1 LRDLK
6 ILMRLADEL
15 ATMRLLENDWGEECL
30 RKYHERIPKSAPE
43 EDWDARNALYA
54 MYVAIHD
61 SALYPDSPHFRETSV
76 ILPEIA

>member
-1 LRDLK
+1 
-6 ILMRLADEL
+6 MRLADEL

-54 MYVAIHD
+54 MYVA
-61 SALYPDSPHFRETSV
+61 T
-76 ILPEIA
+76 LPGSSQVHNDYSCPLDV